1 MQTWKIHII
10 YAISWIS
17 VYWNQQCLLLLSRTQ
32 CNMLWRFMISLG
44 NTFLLFLL
52 HVITILITLNYASLQ
67 ADNPNPI
74 VTVIS
79 FAPYLCNYNV
89 TRTH

>member
-1 MQTWKIHII
+1 
-10 YAISWIS
+10 
-17 VYWNQQCLLLLSRTQ
+17 
-32 CNMLWRFMISLG
+32 MISLG

-74 VTVIS
+74 VNCYFILLRTCVI
-79 FAPYLCNYNV
+79 
-89 TRTH
+89 TM